1 MEIILISGLS
11 GSGKTTALGA
21 FEDSG
26 YFCIDNLPLSVI
38 EKIVDVFELSNTTIN
53 KLAIVCD
60 ARDPNITGSIPVI
73 DRLKQNCQIKLLY
86 LEANLNSLLNR
97 FEQTRRNHPL
107 SLLKGLSLKDA
118 IEEEEKI
125 LTDIKKRA
133 DTVIDTSTL
142 SPTSLREFIFSRF
155 IKSQKKIM
163 IQLLSFGYKY
173 GIPTESDIIFD
184 VRFITNP
191 YFIDEYKNT
200 TGLNKKTYEF
210 VLAQNQTKPFLK
222 LVEDFFNTLLPLY
235 KKEGKSYL
243 TVSFGCTGGKHRS
256 VAIVEYFKDWFNA
269 KGYDCKVL
277 HRDIE
282 K

>member
-38 EKIVDVFELSNTTIN
+38 EKIVDVFELSNTPIN

-60 ARDPNITGSIPVI
+60 ARDPNITGSISVI

-86 LEANLNSLLNR
+86 LEANLNSLLKR

-125 LTDIKKRA
+125 LAEIKKRA

-142 SPTSLREFIFSRF
+142 SPTSLREFIFSQF

-256 VAIVEYFKDWFNA
+256 VAIVEYFKEWFNT
-269 KGYDCKVL
+269 KGYDCRVL